1 VSAEVE
7 HKQLTESMK
16 RAAGV
21 LRHAEIPFMLGGGL
35 ACWARGGPQTD
46 HDVDFF
52 VKPEDASRALD
63 ALAEAGMRTEHPAED
78 WLLKAYDGDV
88 LIDLVFCPSGGE
100 IDDDWFERAEDLEV
114 LAARMCVASL
124 EDVMTTKLLSLTEQ
138 EPDFSSV
145 LEMGRML
152 REQIDW
158 EAVRERTQASP
169 FARAYFTL
177 VEGLGIAEQDR
188 AEARPQASIHES

>member
-1 VSAEVE
+1 
-7 HKQLTESMK
+7 MK
-16 RAAGV
+16 RAAGI
-21 LRHAEIPFMLGGGL
+21 LRHAEVPFMLGGGL
-35 ACWARGGPQTD
+35 AAWARGGPQTD

-52 VKPEDASRALD
+52 LKPEDAERALD
-63 ALAEAGMRTEHPAED
+63 ALAAEGMRKEYPAED
-78 WLLKAYDGDV
+78 WLLKAYDDDV
-88 LIDLVFCPSGGE
+88 LIDLIFCPSGGPV
-100 IDDDWFERAEDLEV
+100 DDDWFERAETREV

-124 EDVMTTKLLSLTEQ
+124 EDVLTTKLLALTEQ

-158 EAVRERTQASP
+158 ERVRERTEESP

-177 VEGLGIAEQDR
+177 VEGLGIVDR
-188 AEARPQASIHES
+188 VDSAAPQASIQES

>member
-1 VSAEVE
+1 MADQSALR
-7 HKQLTESMK
+7 QSMK

-21 LRHAEIPFMLGGGL
+21 LRRHEIPFLLGGGL

-46 HDVDFF
+46 NDVDFF
-52 VKPEDASRALD
+52 VKPEDAERAQG
-63 ALAEAGMRTEHPAED
+63 ALADAGMRPEDPPED

-88 LIDLVFCPSGGE
+88 LIDLIFCPSGGH
-100 IDDDWFERAEDLEV
+100 IDDAWFDRAEEREV
-114 LAARMCVASL
+114 LSTRMAVASL
-124 EDVMTTKLLSLTEQ
+124 EDVMATKLLALTEQ

-145 LEMGRML
+145 LEIGRML

-158 EAVRERTQASP
+158 EAVRERTERSP

-177 VEGLGIAEQDR
+177 VEGLGIVDA
-188 AEARPQASIHES
+188 AAVEARTAR

>member
-1 VSAEVE
+1 MEKVMEE
-7 HKQLTESMK
+7 QFRQLTESMK

-52 VKPEDASRALD
+52 VKPDDAERALE
-63 ALAEAGMRTEHPAED
+63 ALTEAGMRKEYPAED

-88 LIDLVFCPSGGE
+88 LIDLIFSPSGGP
-100 IDDDWFERAEDLEV
+100 IDDSWFERGEQIEV

-124 EDVMTTKLLSLTEQ
+124 EDVLVTKLLALTEQ
-138 EPDFSSV
+138 EPDFASV
-145 LEMGRML
+145 LAVARML

-158 EAVRERTQASP
+158 EEVRERTDSSP

-177 VEGLGIAEQDR
+177 VEGLGIVEREPAEQ
-188 AEARPQASIHES
+188 AG